1 MTSTCFVRKDSVRRL
16 SSSLLSLVMKEPPRA
31 HMSESPIGNSNT
43 ATIHSMVDTCA
54 GLNLGRLPYHGS
66 IYETSPHLVDS
77 FIYLKDVDYLDE
89 FDIGG
94 ADERGNPT
102 RVTAVIT
109 YKTPFRVSGQQ
120 VLLSFGLSESASTDT
135 ILGIPFLR
143 ANQSAMIM
151 IMTGSDN
158 ETLICQRIGATF
170 RVDYQV
176 PLPANKAPMSSRD
189 THAAYPY
196 HAATPACVAESLDNI
211 QQLLATVALAS
222 PKENQEIAPESDES
236 EFRPP

>member
-120 VLLSFGLSESASTDT
+120 VLLSFGLSESASTNT

-143 ANQSAMIM
+143 ATQSAM
-151 IMTGSDN
+151 IMTGSDD

-176 PLPANKAPMSSRD
+176 PLRANKAPMSSRD